1 MSGSVT
7 TRRVCPVM
15 SIETMYSGPSQSD
28 TNVPFTAD
36 QSSDRPANHP
46 GSVSKVEPSRS
57 VTIMKGAPWVSAA
70 TRPVGTTLARTVSVN
85 PSALTATDPRPNAA
99 PVALPGEELDGQR
112 RLEGRE
118 HGVGH
123 SGARHDS
130 PARARAARVAARGE
144 AERETEDEGAGAETR
159 AGDDHGGAA

>member
-1 MSGSVT
+1 MYEPSYEKRGEYSLRISGSVT
-7 TRRVCPVM
+7 TRRVCPVT

-99 PVALPGEELDGQR
+99 PVALPGALMESAGL
-112 RLEGRE
+112 RLWY
-118 HGVGH
+118 
-123 SGARHDS
+123 
-130 PARARAARVAARGE
+130 
-144 AERETEDEGAGAETR
+144 
-159 AGDDHGGAA
+159 